1 MKKLNFADAEK
12 AKQKVTA
19 TQQQEI
25 KKLYENVANKIADK
39 AKKLSKNPDSSFKA
53 KQAKELQKQLEAAL
67 NECSVELNEL
77 INRNL
82 YIVSD
87 AVVGDTKAW
96 LKELG
101 FPENGIDAALSSID
115 VDAVN
120 RVITGQIYE
129 SGWSLSSAIWTAN
142 QQIQKDAYQVVAA
155 GMAENKGIYYIAKD
169 LEKYVRPETRKSW
182 NLRAPDGKL
191 IYPKQVDYAAQ
202 RLARTL
208 TQHAY
213 QQTFVS
219 TTKNNPFILEYVWI
233 ANGSRVCDLCKER
246 DGQHYK
252 KDELPLDHPN
262 GMCVMDSVQDPD
274 LENKL
279 ADWFNSPDGF
289 YPEIDDFA
297 RNFGYDA
304 GKLSVDGF
312 VSVFGNSDYKSYQSW
327 FKSLDVVA
335 QKYATQLKDESGLSW
350 QKFYELNVKTD
361 TSTQYK
367 ELKSKLEQAKYNLSL
382 FENKTYSG
390 IWKNDVTISEYEKLL
405 KSGSIQA
412 KKDYYEN
419 QIIFGSFSQMSK
431 SQAMLNLLAD
441 FEKQGKNYA
450 NLLAEVEKAQKV
462 LDSFGVKEK
471 KSVFSTVKS
480 IFSNSLFSQEEKDK
494 AKRFND
500 RYEADKYHRPLLDK
514 IWKKL
519 TKSEKYSVWE
529 YTRNSNPINKSLS
542 GYHDSWSRTSF
553 LGLGNTRLNY
563 ENAWRSFSTATFA
576 KNYGVNNHVHYQTVV
591 KDLTNVIEK
600 SKLSDNVFLVRGSDK
615 NGFAGIIEGSL
626 FSFDDAKMLLNSD
639 LSTIKTALEG
649 QTFQNHAY
657 TSTGVASGTGFSGDV
672 LYEIYAPKG
681 TKAIYAEPASYF
693 GNTVGMKEK
702 VYKTGQ
708 EYYSVGGEAE
718 VILQRGTQ
726 FRITEIIDDYGTL
739 RVKMEVVNQPDY
751 FKSGLEH
758 THNNGATEY
767 TD

>member
-12 AKQKVTA
+12 AKQNVTA

-25 KKLYENVANKIADK
+25 RKLYENVANKIANK
-39 AKKLSKNPDSSFKA
+39 AKKLSKNPDSFLRA
-53 KQAKELQKQLEAAL
+53 KQAKELQNQLESAL
-67 NECSVELNEL
+67 AEVSVGLNEL

-87 AVVGDTKAW
+87 AVVGDAKAW
-96 LKELG
+96 LKEIG
-101 FPENGIDAALSSID
+101 FPENGIDAALSSVQ
-115 VDAVN
+115 VDSIN
-120 RVITGQIYE
+120 RIITGQIYE

-169 LEKYVRPETRKSW
+169 LEKYVRPEARKSW

-213 QQTFVS
+213 QQTFIS
-219 TTKNNPFILEYVWI
+219 TTKNNPFILEYIWI
-233 ANGSRVCDLCKER
+233 ANGSRVCDLCKAR
-246 DGQHYK
+246 NGKHYK
-252 KDELPLDHPN
+252 KNELPLDHPN
-262 GMCVMDSVQDPD
+262 GMCVMDTEQDPEILD
-274 LENKL
+274 KL
-279 ADWFNSPDGF
+279 ADWVNNPDGF

-304 GKLSVDGF
+304 GKLSADGF

-327 FKSLDVVA
+327 FKNLDVIA

-350 QKFYELNVKTD
+350 QKFYELNIKTD

-390 IWKNDVTISEYEKLL
+390 IWKNDVSLSDYEKLL
-405 KSGSIQA
+405 KSGSIQK

-419 QIIFGSFSQMSK
+419 QIIFGSYSQMSK

-441 FEKQGKNYA
+441 FEKQGKNYVS
-450 NLLAEVEKAQKV
+450 LLEAVEKAQKA
-462 LDSFGVKEK
+462 LDNFGVKEK

-494 AKRFND
+494 AKKFDNRND
-500 RYEADKYHRPLLDK
+500 ADEYHRPLLDK

-519 TKSEKYSVWE
+519 TKKEQYSVWE

-542 GYHDSWSRTSF
+542 GYHDSWSRTNF

-563 ENAWRSFSTATFA
+563 ENVWRSLSTKTFIKNFS
-576 KNYGVNNHVHYQTVV
+576 VNGHVHYQTVV
-591 KDLTNVIEK
+591 KDLTNAIEK

-626 FSFDDAKMLLNSD
+626 FSFDDAQKILNSD
-639 LSTIKTALEG
+639 ISTIKTALEG

-657 TSTGVASGTGFSGDV
+657 TSTGIASGTGFGGDV

-681 TKAIYAEPASYF
+681 TKAIYAEPTSYF
-693 GNTVGMKEK
+693 GDTIGMNEK
-702 VYKTGQ
+702 LYKAGQ
-708 EYYSVGGEAE
+708 EYYRVGGEAE

-726 FRITEIIDDYGTL
+726 FRITEITDDYGTL